1 MTVRQ
6 HQERLG
12 TAAAALPFGRAA
24 RELGLRPRE
33 FELAVQLGYVRTVAS
48 GPGGRQRVAREEI
61 ERHTGGAGFPEALR
75 ARVWVVGTAEGA
87 ELMGI
92 GQARFVCLARA
103 GCFPPVRFYVNR
115 YRAVVWH
122 YLAADLVEF
131 ADANPDLLTGRTP
144 PELRAALEGNADRR
158 PRAWRAR
165 RVDQLLAFTRD
176 PWERA
181 AVVASVLR
189 PGQLADTV
197 PDPFERA
204 HVGTLRPQLALGRSD
219 TVAGREIIDRM
230 TVAAEPDEIEG
241 YRKLLTTTLAEAR
254 ALRAAP
260 RPGSERPLPVAPSA
274 PPERVRSQAPA
285 VAGPGATEDRQPRP
299 KGLRALWGLFRRR
312 SSRQLPEESLLHH

>member
-6 HQERLG
+6 HQEQG
-12 TAAAALPFGRAA
+12 TAVAALPFGRAA

-33 FELAVQLGYVRTVAS
+33 FDLAVQLGHVRTVAS
-48 GPGGRQRVAREEI
+48 GPGGRRRVTREEI
-61 ERHTGGAGFPEALR
+61 ERHTGGIGFPEALR

-87 ELMGI
+87 ELMGV
-92 GQARFVCLARA
+92 GPARFVRLARA
-103 GCFPPVRFYVNR
+103 GCFAPVRFYVNR

-122 YLAADLVEF
+122 YLAADLAEF
-131 ADANPDLLTGRTP
+131 ADANPGLLTGRAP
-144 PELRAALEGNADRR
+144 AELRATLERKVDSR

-165 RVDQLLAFTRD
+165 RVDQLLALTQD
-176 PWERA
+176 PWGRA
-181 AVVASVLR
+181 AVIASVLR
-189 PGQLADTV
+189 PEQLTDTV

-204 HVGTLRPQLALGRSD
+204 HVGTLRPLLALGRSD

-241 YRKLLTTTLAEAR
+241 YRNLLTATLAEAR

-260 RPGSERPLPVAPSA
+260 RPESERPLPARSA
-274 PPERVRSQAPA
+274 PPGRAPSPA
-285 VAGPGATEDRQPRP
+285 PVTTAAGAPEKRKPRP
-299 KGLRALWGLFRRR
+299 KGPRTLWGLFRRR